1 MYCST
6 CGSLMT
12 AELNYCKNCGS
23 KLGKGKEKDS
33 TRSMLDNLL
42 TTLFLVV
49 MFGLGILVGLVAVLL
64 GNGVEREPVTII
76 VITYLI
82 ALFGICYMLLSQVP
96 KLIDAKLNPKHETP
110 ENYQPPLLSAKTTAQ
125 LEEHRE
131 PIGSVVENTT
141 RIFDQIPIEKSKIFE
156 R

>member
-23 KLGKGKEKDS
+23 KLVKAKNTDS
-33 TRSMLDNLL
+33 TKSMLDDIL
-42 TTLFLVV
+42 TALFLVV

-64 GNGVEREPVTII
+64 GNGVNHETVTII
-76 VITYLI
+76 AVFYLV
-82 ALFGICYMLLSQVP
+82 AVFGICYMLLSQVP
-96 KLIDAKLNPKHETP
+96 KLIDAKLKPQRETP
-110 ENYQPPLLSAKTTAQ
+110 ESYQPPQLAAKTTAQ

-131 PIGSVVENTT
+131 PVGSVIENTT
-141 RIFDQIPIEKSKIFE
+141 RTLDKVELK